1 MPEAPQFRRMLAG
14 FLLMAAIFAAIL
26 FVAGNEE
33 LFLYLNARWTPVLG
47 QPARIFSLSG
57 ESWAMGALLL
67 LSLRMPFRIT
77 LLTGITWLSGAL
89 HSWLFKL
96 WLCKGWP
103 RPFEFYQQKAQLLNL
118 VEGVKVHHWNT
129 FPSGHTLTA
138 VSAALLLPY
147 FFPKLKTGQVAAG
160 LLIALLCGLSRIL
173 LVQHWPQDVLGGL
186 LLGCSAAFL
195 AIKLTGRLPEK
206 PGWRNPLFYT
216 SATNLVFRACPH
228 PACGGIRSGCSL
240 QVLAH
245 CGLSAAIL
253 HAEMSKK
260 T

>member
-1 MPEAPQFRRMLAG
+1 MPESSQFRRLLAA
-14 FLLMAAIFAAIL
+14 FLLIAAGFAAIL
-26 FVAGNEE
+26 FITGNES
-33 LFLYLNARWTPVLG
+33 LFLYLNNRWTPLLG

-67 LSLRMPFRIT
+67 LSLRKPFRIT

-103 RPFEFYQQKAQLLNL
+103 RPFEFYQQKGMMLNL

-147 FFPKLKTGQVAAG
+147 FFPKLTSWQAAAG
-160 LLIALLCGLSRIL
+160 LLIALLCGLSRVL
-173 LVQHWPQDVLGGL
+173 LVQHWPLDVLGGL
-186 LLGCSAAFL
+186 LLGCSAAFI
-195 AIKLTGRLPEK
+195 AIKITGRLPEK
-206 PGWRNPLFYT
+206 NWLAQPL
-216 SATNLVFRACPH
+216 
-228 PACGGIRSGCSL
+228 
-240 QVLAH
+240 
-245 CGLSAAIL
+245 IL
-253 HAEMSKK
+253 HIRNKFGF
-260 T
+260 